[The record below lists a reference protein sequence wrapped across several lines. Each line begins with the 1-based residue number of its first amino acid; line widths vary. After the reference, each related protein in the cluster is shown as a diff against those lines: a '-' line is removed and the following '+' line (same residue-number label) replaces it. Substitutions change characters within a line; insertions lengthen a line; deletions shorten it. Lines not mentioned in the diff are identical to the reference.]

1 MNEEAIF
8 VGEMMAKEDINSADG
23 CDEVGMS
30 DANVEDLNGA
40 K

>member
-8 VGEMMAKEDINSADG
+8 VGEMMAKEDINSANG